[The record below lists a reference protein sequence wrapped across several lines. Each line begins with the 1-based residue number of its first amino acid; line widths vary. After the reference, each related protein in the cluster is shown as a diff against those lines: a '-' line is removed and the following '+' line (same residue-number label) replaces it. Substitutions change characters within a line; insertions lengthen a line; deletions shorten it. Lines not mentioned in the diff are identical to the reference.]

1 MAEDF
6 SPDEWEKIRA
16 RLAADEARY
25 GLPQRRDGSVVLASF
40 NIRKCGNPA
49 KRSPGALELMTD
61 FIRRC
66 DLVAVQEVMS
76 DLSMIEELRRR
87 AAADGSAWE
96 LLVSD
101 VTGGVT
107 GGRGMEDP
115 STVGHMSSSS
125 TARTKVKAL
134 G

>member
-16 RLAADEARY
+16 LLAADQARY

-87 AAADGSAWE
+87 GWRRLGAAGLRRHRRRHRRPGDGGSLDRRPYE
-96 LLVSD
+96 FEFHRPDQS
-101 VTGGVT
+101 
-107 GGRGMEDP
+107 
-115 STVGHMSSSS
+115 
-125 TARTKVKAL
+125 
-134 G
+134 